1 MENNVKNQFDDDQ
14 TIMDPEMA
22 RVPEPETKEN
32 NDNVKDGEIT
42 EEKKSSRS
50 SNVIYGVAGGV
61 VGAAAGFASTKVF
74 GSTEDDSEIPDTPE
88 NPGNPNVPHSHSS
101 ELAPDATAGTFMG
114 NDIHIAHVDDD
125 MSFSQAFAAAR
136 EQVGPGGVFEWRGGV
151 YGTYYG
157 NEWNAMSD
165 EQHDQWYHSV
175 EYQAVR
181 EEAAGYDG
189 EANDSH
195 DVADNDIVADEE
207 NHHGETLHNAS
218 EQDIVS
224 VDVHVTADDIQGGY
238 EVVAIEE
245 VDVDGVTVDVA
256 EVNVDGE
263 QVFLVDVDDDAIV
276 DLAIHDENHDGS
288 FTENEA
294 IDISDANV
302 AMPVN
307 GHVEVVDDSSVQLED
322 LGVEVIGVDTNVS
335 IADQTVNVATI
346 QVEGETGFVIDIN
359 QTNTADIILPDM
371 NGNMRLDEEDV
382 VVAAENDLLID
393 VSDAGIE
400 MPVDDCMANDPL
412 AMNDYMNDAN
422 VDDFA

>member
-22 RVPEPETKEN
+22 RVPEPETSR
-32 NDNVKDGEIT
+32 NDNNVKDSEDT
-42 EEKKSSRS
+42 QEKKSSRS

-61 VGAAAGFASTKVF
+61 VGAAAGFAGSQVF
-74 GSTEDDSEIPDTPE
+74 GGTEEEPEIAVEPE
-88 NPGNPNVPHSHSS
+88 APHSHAS

-114 NDIHIAHVDDD
+114 NDIHIAHVDDG

-136 EQVGPGGVFEWRGGV
+136 EQVGPGGVFEWHGGV
-151 YGTYYG
+151 YGTYYS

-165 EQHDQWYHSV
+165 EQHDQWFHSV

-181 EEAAGYDG
+181 EEAAGYEDD
-189 EANDSH
+189 ANDRH
-195 DVADNDIVADEE
+195 DVADNDAVADEE
-207 NHHGETLHNAS
+207 NHQGETLHNAS

-256 EVNVDGE
+256 EVDVDGE

-276 DLAIHDENHDGS
+276 DPAIHDENHDGN

-294 IDISDANV
+294 IDVSDANI
-302 AMPVN
+302 AMPAN
-307 GHVEVVDDSSVQLED
+307 CQVEVIDDPDVQLED
-322 LGVEVIGVDTNVS
+322 LGVEVIGVDTDVN
-335 IADQTVNVATI
+335 IADHTVNVATI
-346 QVEGETGFVIDIN
+346 QIEDEIGFVIDIN
-359 QTNTADIILPDM
+359 QTNTADIIVPDM
-371 NGNMRLDEEDV
+371 NDNMVLDEEDI
-382 VVAAENDLLID
+382 VVAAENDVLLD
-393 VSDAGIE
+393 VSDAGIG
-400 MPVDDCMANDPL
+400 MPVDDCMANEPL

-422 VDDFA
+422 VDDFMA